1 MNQQWLSGK
10 GKIEN
15 GVKKGIVIKYYLFL
29 EIYLFNMILMK
40 MV

>member
-1 MNQQWLSGK
+1 MIVGEGK
-10 GKIEN
+10 DGKR
-15 GVKKGIVIKYYLFL
+15 GKKGIVIKYYLFL